1 MPLAREFSRLRA
13 LVGGCPTGDKSER
26 STAACGPDFA
36 RQGHPARALNLP
48 ELLGAVWT
56 ARKDAWWT
64 VRDLVRA
71 GLVADDQAVTR
82 ALGFALGREADNGER
97 VVRGAERANA
107 GMIWRLRW

>member
-13 LVGGCPTGDKSER
+13 LVGGCSTGDKSER

-56 ARKDAWWT
+56 ARKDTVWT
-64 VRDLVRA
+64 IRDLVRS
-71 GLVADDQAVTR
+71 GLVANDHAVTR

-97 VVRGAERANA
+97 VERAGRAND
-107 GMIWRLRW
+107 GGIWRLRW